1 MLLDPVGL
9 RTGPVDL
16 LLATTGCARSFGR
29 QSISYRTISFL
40 SDAPRWFRGLLDS
53 GS

>member
-1 MLLDPVGL
+1 MLLDRVGL

-16 LLATTGCARSFGR
+16 LLVTIGCTRSFGR

-40 SDAPRWFRGLLDS
+40 SDAPRSFRGLLDS
-53 GS
+53 GL